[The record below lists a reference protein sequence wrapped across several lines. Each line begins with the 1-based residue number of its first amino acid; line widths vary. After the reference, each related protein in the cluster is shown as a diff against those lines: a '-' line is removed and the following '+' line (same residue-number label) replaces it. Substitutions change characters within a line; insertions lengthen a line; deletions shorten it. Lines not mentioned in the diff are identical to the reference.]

1 MERGNTMAVNP
12 NKIVA
17 DIGNLSVL
25 KTGAKDSLVSAIN
38 ELQITGGSGTYSS
51 AIIEVTAEIADNS
64 QITLPLSYQVGN
76 GSLLVFCLGEKLI
89 QADPDNNKDGHYI
102 EVGTSGEMSTTIQLY
117 NIGRTVPVG
126 TVFEIMVPSGYNS

>member
-17 DIGNLSVL
+17 DIGNLSAL

-51 AIIEVTAEIADNS
+51 AIIKTTAEIADNS

-89 QADPDNNKDGHYI
+89 QADPDNSKDGHYI
-102 EVGTSGEMSTTIQLY
+102 EVGTNGQMSNIIQLY
-117 NIGRTVPVG
+117 NIGQTVPIG